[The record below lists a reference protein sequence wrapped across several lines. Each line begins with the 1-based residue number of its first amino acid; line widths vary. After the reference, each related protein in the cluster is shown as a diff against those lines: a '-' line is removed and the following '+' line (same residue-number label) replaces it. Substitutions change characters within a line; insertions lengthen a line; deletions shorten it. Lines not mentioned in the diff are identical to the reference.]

1 MNNKQRGLGKGLGAL
16 IKENVQEVNGSVTE
30 LKITEL
36 EANQNQPRRFFDDQ
50 ALQELAE
57 SIKQHGVVQ
66 PIIVR
71 KIEDNYQIVA
81 GERRWR
87 AARLAGLKTVP
98 VVIKD
103 YSNIQV
109 MEIALIENLQRQD
122 LNAIEEAIAYKS
134 LIEEHDMTQEQI
146 SEKIGRS
153 RSAIANTLRLL
164 NLPEEIKKFVIQGK
178 ISAGHARALLAVED
192 KKKQLEIAQKIVDQ
206 QLNVRDIE
214 KLAMQKD
221 NMEPNKEIKKS
232 VEIIELEERLKKAL
246 ATKVNIVHKKSRGK
260 IEIEYYNNDDLERI
274 LELLEK

>member
-1 MNNKQRGLGKGLGAL
+1 MKKSGLGKGLGAL
-16 IKENVQEVNGSVTE
+16 IRESEHEIDSSLTE

-50 ALQELAE
+50 ALQDLSD
-57 SIKQHGVVQ
+57 SIKEHGVVQ

-71 KIEDNYQIVA
+71 KLDDSYQIVA

-103 YSNIQV
+103 YSNVQV

-122 LNAIEEAIAYKS
+122 LNSIEEAMAYKS
-134 LIEEHDMTQEQI
+134 LIEEHAMTQEDI
-146 SEKIGRS
+146 SGKIGKS

-164 NLPEEIKKFVIQGK
+164 NLPKEIRDYVIQGK

-192 KKKQLEIAQKIVDQ
+192 KIKQLDIAQKIIDQ

-214 KLAMQKD
+214 KLVMQKD
-221 NMEPNKEIKKS
+221 NKLDKREIKKDIEI
-232 VEIIELEERLKKAL
+232 VEIEDRLKKAL
-246 ATKVNIVHKKSRGK
+246 STKVNIVHKKNKGK
-260 IEIEYYNNDDLERI
+260 IEIEYYSNDDLDRI
-274 LELLEK
+274 LELLQK

>member
-16 IKENVQEVNGSVTE
+16 IRENENEVNNSVTE
-30 LKITEL
+30 LRITEL

-50 ALQELAE
+50 ALQELSD

-71 KIEDNYQIVA
+71 KVDDSYQIVA

-134 LIEEHDMTQEQI
+134 LIEEHDLTQEEI

-178 ISAGHARALLAVED
+178 ISAGHARALLAIED
-192 KKKQLEIAQKIVDQ
+192 KKKQSEIAQKIIDQ

-214 KLAMQKD
+214 KLVMKKD
-221 NMEPNKEIKKS
+221 NNDSPKEMKKS
-232 VEIIELEERLKKAL
+232 VEIVELEERLKKAL
-246 ATKVNIVHKKSRGK
+246 ATKVNIVHKKSKGK
-260 IEIEYYNNDDLERI
+260 IEIEYYSNDDLERI
-274 LELLEK
+274 LELLER

>member
-1 MNNKQRGLGKGLGAL
+1 MNKRGLGKGLGAL
-16 IKENVQEVNGSVTE
+16 IRENEQEVNGSVTE

-50 ALQELAE
+50 ALQELSA
-57 SIKQHGVVQ
+57 SIKEHGVVQ

-71 KIEDNYQIVA
+71 KIDDNYQIVA

-98 VVIKD
+98 VIIKD
-103 YSNIQV
+103 YTNVQV

-122 LNAIEEAIAYKS
+122 LNSIEEAFAYKS

-146 SEKIGRS
+146 SERIGKS

-164 NLPEEIKKFVIQGK
+164 NLPEEIKNMVVQGK
-178 ISAGHARALLAVED
+178 ISAGHARALLTVED
-192 KKKQLEIAQKIVDQ
+192 KKKQIEIANKIIQ
-206 QLNVRDIE
+206 LQLNVRDIE
-214 KLAMQKD
+214 KLVAQKD
-221 NMEPNKEIKKS
+221 EKGIKKEEKKS
-232 VEIIELEERLKKAL
+232 LEIVELEERFKNILT
-246 ATKVNIVHKKSRGK
+246 TKVNIIHKKNKGK
-260 IEIEYYNNDDLERI
+260 IEIEYYSNEDLERI